1 VARIGGDDDFGQ
13 RPDEELHE
21 NNVDA
26 PKRKTHNNSTTS
38 TQEMIPKH
46 GTLEYHKR
54 RMLLS
59 LRRQEAG
66 WWTDLYASL
75 MLTTAK
81 NKIQSTPRQVAVEKT
96 QVHESLALDA
106 TRSSSGS
113 GLPCAKQEEVL
124 KPPPV
129 TL

>member
-1 VARIGGDDDFGQ
+1 
-13 RPDEELHE
+13 
-21 NNVDA
+21 
-26 PKRKTHNNSTTS
+26 
-38 TQEMIPKH
+38 MIPNTKYNSYSH
-46 GTLEYHKR
+46 YKWRALEAMMVSDSALMKSYMKI
-54 RMLLS
+54 
-59 LRRQEAG
+59 
-66 WWTDLYASL
+66 
-75 MLTTAK
+75 MLTTLK